1 MEKKVRCN
9 LQLQK
14 WRYIFNMQKATVFN
28 IQKAGFAHRI
38 FVLLMCLPK
47 KFNLKIYVYFLICS
61 NLAKTV
67 TFKKI
72 VEVIH
77 AKIRPR
83 QKEKEL

>member
-1 MEKKVRCN
+1 MFPV
-9 LQLQK
+9 
-14 WRYIFNMQKATVFN
+14 TVFT
-28 IQKAGFAHRI
+28 IQKAEFAHII
-38 FVLLMCLPK
+38 FIVFLMCLPK

>member
-1 MEKKVRCN
+1 
-9 LQLQK
+9 
-14 WRYIFNMQKATVFN
+14 MQKATVFN